1 MELLIIL
8 ILTIIVLPFSGILT
22 IEIIDDGFNDKPLVF
37 ISFLYTFLVLF
48 LYTLLVFFLSIS
60 YINKPKA
67 IDVYRNKT
75 TLEITYKDRVP
86 VDSTVVWKNR

>member
-8 ILTIIVLPFSGILT
+8 ILSIIVLSFYGMLI
-22 IEIIDDGFNDKPLVF
+22 IEMIKGAGFDDKPLVF
-37 ISFLYTFLVLF
+37 ILF
-48 LYTLLVFFLSIS
+48 LYPFLVFFLSIS

-67 IDVYRNKT
+67 IDVYRGKT

-86 VDSTVVWKNR
+86 IDSTVVWGNK

>member
-8 ILTIIVLPFSGILT
+8 ILTIIVLPFSGMLI
-22 IEIIDDGFNDKPLVF
+22 IEIIKDDGFKDKPLVF

-48 LYTLLVFFLSIS
+48 LSIS
-60 YINKPKA
+60 YINKSKA
-67 IDVYRNKT
+67 IDVYRSKT

-86 VDSTVVWKNR
+86 IDSTVVWKNK

>member
-37 ISFLYTFLVLF
+37 ISFF